1 MEYAYKLDGLGE
13 GWSNWSRE
21 HNITFNNLSEG
32 NYVLHIK
39 ARNIYG
45 AESDEA
51 VYHFTIFPPW
61 YRTWWAYVLY
71 FILAVIII
79 FITIRIA
86 VYRLK
91 QNNIRL
97 EKTVQERTVEIANK
111 NNELQEQ
118 NHQISHQ
125 KQEITDSINYARR
138 IQEAILPVKKEI
150 KRVFPDSFVL
160 FKPKDIVSGDFYWF
174 ANQDQLSIFICADC
188 TGHGVPGAFM
198 SMICTDR
205 LNHTVLEK
213 KIKTPSAMLM
223 EVNQGI
229 KRSLK
234 QEDES
239 DLKTKDGMDAAVC
252 SFNHQTNEL
261 IYAGANRPLWLL
273 RKGELLEY
281 KPTKMAVGGFTPEEQ
296 VFDETI
302 IKIEKGDIVYLSTD
316 GYADQFGGPKGKKLM
331 VKSFKELMI
340 KNSSLS
346 FDEQHDKLDRFIED
360 WRHTK
365 TEDSDFIEQVDDM
378 CVMGIRF

>member
-1 MEYAYKLDGLGE
+1 
-13 GWSNWSRE
+13 
-21 HNITFNNLSEG
+21 
-32 NYVLHIK
+32 
-39 ARNIYG
+39 
-45 AESDEA
+45 
-51 VYHFTIFPPW
+51 
-61 YRTWWAYVLY
+61 
-71 FILAVIII
+71 
-79 FITIRIA
+79 
-86 VYRLK
+86 
-91 QNNIRL
+91 
-97 EKTVQERTVEIANK
+97 
-111 NNELQEQ
+111 
-118 NHQISHQ
+118 
-125 KQEITDSINYARR
+125 
-138 IQEAILPVKKEI
+138 
-150 KRVFPDSFVL
+150 
-160 FKPKDIVSGDFYWF
+160 
-174 ANQDQLSIFICADC
+174 
-188 TGHGVPGAFM
+188 M